1 MRKLVLFFSILI
13 ISNVVFAQS
22 NDNETLVTINN
33 TSVSKSE
40 FERIYKKNNNLKDAP
55 ADQKSLDDYMELFIN
70 FKLKVLEAQE
80 IKLDTAQ
87 SFINELSGYR
97 SQLSKPYL
105 IDKDADENILLEA
118 YERMKSD
125 VRASHILIKLEENAL
140 PKDTLIAYNK
150 ALKIRKRLLAGE
162 AFDKVAMEV
171 SDDPSAKSNGGDLGF
186 FTAFQMVY
194 QFETVAFGLKI
205 DEVSIPARTQFG
217 YHILKVTDKRDNQGQ
232 IKVAHIMVT
241 VPKDSKPEDI
251 EVAKNKILEAYNKL
265 KEGSDFKAI
274 AEQYSDDKGS
284 AKQGGEL
291 PWFGTGRM
299 VPEFEV
305 TAFGLKEKGDYSEP
319 VQTSFGWHIIK
330 LIDKKP
336 IGTYEEL
343 KTEIKNKIARDARSE
358 KSKKSLVNKLKTEYS
373 YAQNQ
378 KNIDEFIKTI
388 DKTFTEG
395 TWKAGTEEKL
405 NKPIFNFANISIS
418 QYQFAKYLESNQR
431 KVTESRLNELINS
444 KLDEFIDKSILDYE
458 DSQLEKKYPEFRFLM
473 NEYHDG
479 ILLFEL
485 TDKMVWSKAV
495 QDSVG
500 LEKFHEA
507 VKDKYMWDKRV
518 NASIYTCPN
527 EKIAE
532 GIRKIAEKRITNG
545 NTYDETVLKFIKVT
559 KNDESLKVLLEDG
572 VFLKGDNVTVDNTNW
587 NLGLSPNYNIKDK
600 VVFVAIN
607 KIIEPTP
614 KLLKEAKGLVTADYQ
629 SYLEI
634 EWIKTLRAKYSVKV
648 NKELLYTIK

>member
-1 MRKLVLFFSILI
+1 MRKFVLFFSILI

-22 NDNETLVTINN
+22 NDNETLITINN
-33 TSVSKSE
+33 TSVTKSE
-40 FERIYKKNNNLKDAP
+40 FERIFKKNNNLKDAP

-80 IKLDTAQ
+80 VKLDTAQ
-87 SFINELSGYR
+87 TFINELKGYR

-105 IDKDADENILLEA
+105 IDKDADEQILLEA
-118 YERMKSD
+118 YERMKHD
-125 VRASHILIKLEENAL
+125 VKASHILIKLDENAL
-140 PKDTLIAYNK
+140 PKDTLVAYNK
-150 ALKIRKRLLAGE
+150 ALKIRKRILAGE

-194 QFETVAFGLKI
+194 QFETVAFGLI
-205 DEVSIPARTQFG
+205 VGDVSMPARTRFG

-232 IKVAHIMVT
+232 IKVAHIMVSI
-241 VPKDSKPEDI
+241 PKESKPEEI
-251 EVAKNKILEAYNKL
+251 ETSKSKIFEAYKKL
-265 KEGSDFKAI
+265 KEGSDFKTI

-305 TAFGLKEKGDYSEP
+305 KAFGLKEKGDYSEP

-330 LIDKKP
+330 LIDRKP
-336 IGTYEEL
+336 IGSYEEL
-343 KTEIKNKIARDARSE
+343 KSEIKNKIARDARSE
-358 KSKKSLVNKLKTEYS
+358 KSKKSMVNKLKIEYKF
-373 YAQNQ
+373 AKNQ
-378 KNIDEFIKTI
+378 KNIDDFIKTI
-388 DKTFTEG
+388 DNTYTDG
-395 TWKAGTEEKL
+395 TWKANTEDKL
-405 NKPIFNFANISIS
+405 SNPIFTLADKTFT
-418 QYQFAKYLESNQR
+418 QYLFAKYLESNQR
-431 KVTESRLNELINS
+431 KISDISINELINT
-444 KLDEFIDKSILDYE
+444 KLDEFIDNSILEYE
-458 DSQLEKKYPEFRFLM
+458 DSQLEQKYPDFRFLM

-500 LEKFHEA
+500 LEKYHEA
-507 VKDKYMWDKRV
+507 NKNKYLWDKRV
-518 NASIYTCPN
+518 DASIYKCPN

-532 GIRKIAEKRITNG
+532 GIRSIAEKRIAKG
-545 NTYDETVLKFIKVT
+545 YSYDDTILKFIKVT

-572 VFLKGDNVTVDNTNW
+572 IFLKGDNDLVDKTNW
-587 NLGLSPNYNIKDK
+587 TLGLSPNYTVNDK
-600 VVFVAIN
+600 VVFVAVN

-614 KLLKEAKGLVTADYQ
+614 KTLKESKGLVTADYQ
-629 SYLEI
+629 SFLEA
-634 EWIKTLRAKYSVKV
+634 EWIKTLRAKYTVTI

>member
-1 MRKLVLFFSILI
+1 MRRLVLFFSILI
-13 ISNVVFAQS
+13 FSTVVFAQ

-40 FERIYKKNNNLKDAP
+40 FERIYKKNNNLKDTP

-87 SFINELSGYR
+87 SFINELNGYR
-97 SQLSKPYL
+97 SQLAKPYL
-105 IDKDADENILLEA
+105 VDKDADEQILLEA
-118 YERMKSD
+118 YERMKYD
-125 VRASHILIKLEENAL
+125 VRASHILIKLDENAL
-140 PKDTLIAYNK
+140 PKDTLVAYNK
-150 ALKIRKRLLAGE
+150 ALKISKRILAGE

-194 QFETVAFGLKI
+194 QFETVAYSLKVG
-205 DEVSIPARTQFG
+205 DVSMPSRTRFG

-241 VPKDSKPEDI
+241 LPKESKPEDVETAKTKI
-251 EVAKNKILEAYNKL
+251 YEVYNKL
-265 KEGSDFKAI
+265 KAGEDFKAL

-299 VPEFEV
+299 VPEFEIV
-305 TAFGLKEKGDYSEP
+305 AFNLKNNGDYSEP

-358 KSKKSLVNKLKTEYS
+358 KSKKSMVNKLKTEYKF
-373 YAQNQ
+373 AQNQ
-378 KNIDEFIKTI
+378 KNVDEFIKTV
-388 DKTFTEG
+388 DKTYTDGE
-395 TWKAGTEEKL
+395 WKASSEDKL
-405 NKPIFNFANISIS
+405 NKPIFTFADKTFT

-431 KVTESRLNELINS
+431 KVTETSLNKLINA
-444 KLDEFIDKSILDYE
+444 KLDEFIDNSILDYE
-458 DSQLEKKYPEFRFLM
+458 DDQLEAKYPEFRFLM

-485 TDKMVWSKAV
+485 TDKMVWTKAV

-507 VKDKYMWDKRV
+507 NKSKYMWDKRV
-518 NASIYTCPN
+518 DASIYKCPN

-532 GIRKIAEKRITNG
+532 GIRSIAEKRISKG
-545 NTYDETVLKFIKVT
+545 YSYDDTVLKFIKVT

-572 VFLKGDNVTVDNTNW
+572 VFLKGDNDLVDKTNW
-587 NLGLSPNYNIKDK
+587 VLGLSPNSNVNDK

-614 KLLKEAKGLVTADYQ
+614 KTLKESKGLVTADYQ
-629 SYLEI
+629 SFLEA
-634 EWIKTLRAKYSVKV
+634 EWIKILRAKYSVKV